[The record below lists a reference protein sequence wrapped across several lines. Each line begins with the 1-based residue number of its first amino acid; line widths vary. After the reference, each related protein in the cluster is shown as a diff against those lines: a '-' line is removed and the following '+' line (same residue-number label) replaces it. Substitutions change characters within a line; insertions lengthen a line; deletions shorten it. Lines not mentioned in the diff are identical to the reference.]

1 MNTLHLKYA
10 VEIEKT
16 LSITQAAEN
25 LYMAQPNLS
34 KAIKELESSLGITIF
49 RRTSKGV
56 IPTDEGV
63 KFLKYAKQI
72 LIQIDKMESIAAPE
86 KQMERKIRI
95 SVPRAG
101 YISKAFS
108 DYIAGADLSDDVE
121 IYFCETNSLRTIENV
136 RDNGYNFG
144 IIRFNAVH
152 EKYFSDFIA
161 EKNLEME
168 LLWEFSSLAVMSA
181 EHPQADKE
189 YFTYR
194 ELSEQFAEIAQGD
207 DFVPYLSGAAER
219 LFAANRGENI
229 KPRRIYTLDRGS
241 AIDFLLTVQGAFM
254 LDSPMPDS
262 MCGKHGLIQR
272 RCDFADNHFRDYIIY
287 ASGRKL
293 TEGELSLI
301 SFMKRATEPR
311 FYLDLLP
318 SMTTL
323 IIYYSEIKEGKRNV

>member
-108 DYIAGADLSDDVE
+108 DYIAGADLSDNVE
-121 IYFCETNSLRTIENV
+121 IYFCETNASRTIENV

-168 LLWEFSSLAVMSA
+168 LLWEFRSLAVMSA
-181 EHPQADKE
+181 EHPLADKE

-207 DFVPYLSGAAER
+207 DFVPYLSGASER

-241 AIDFLLTVQGAFM
+241 AIDFLLTVQGSFM

-262 MCGKHGLIQR
+262 MCGKHGLVQR
-272 RCDFADNHFRDYIIY
+272 RCDFADNRFRDYIIY
-287 ASGRKL
+287 TSGRKL

-301 SFMKRATEPR
+301 NKLYEVRNRAAFSSAP
-311 FYLDLLP
+311 
-318 SMTTL
+318 
-323 IIYYSEIKEGKRNV
+323 I